1 MSYNEVFRL
10 NRNSA
15 IMRRKTGQILTFSL
29 FINASSMMSSMMC
42 ITMALVSDM
51 TAGFQRENLLLP
63 LAVDERK

>member
-29 FINASSMMSSMMC
+29 FINASSMSSMMC